1 MILIGRDNEDAIHA
15 AQLAAAVGISNIG
28 GYLAGGMTSWRE
40 EKRPTATTERLDVSA
55 LHERIDEVQVLDVR
69 AQDEWDDGHI
79 RGAVHVPYHDLDG
92 IPDGIDASRPVAVIC
107 SSGQRSALAASLLAR
122 AGAVHPIHVADGG
135 VGTWQEHGW
144 PTEQPA
150 PRATAR

>member
-1 MILIGRDNEDAIHA
+1 
-15 AQLAAAVGISNIG
+15 
-28 GYLAGGMTSWRE
+28 
-40 EKRPTATTERLDVSA
+40 
-55 LHERIDEVQVLDVR
+55 
-69 AQDEWDDGHI
+69 DEWDDGHI
-79 RGAVHVPYHDLDG
+79 PGAVHVPYHDLDA

-144 PTEQPA
+144 PTEQA
-150 PRATAR
+150 DARATAG